1 MDIGIVRK
9 VDIEAE
15 MRGAYLDYAMS
26 VIVARALPDVRDGLK
41 PVHRRI
47 LYAMHDMG
55 LRSDRPYK
63 KSARIVGEVLGKY
76 HPHGD
81 AAVYDAMA
89 RMAQDFSMRY
99 VLVDGQ
105 GNFGSIDGD
114 SPAAMR
120 YTEAR
125 LAPMAEEMLADI
137 DKETVDFADN
147 FDGSLKEPSVLPSRI
162 PNLLLNGA
170 SGIAVGMATN
180 IPPHNLGELCD
191 AITFVIEQYA
201 RLDEISVDELM
212 QRLPGPDFP
221 TGGIILGTEGIRAAY
236 AKGTGR
242 ITVRAKT
249 VIEEMRGGRFRILVT
264 ELPYQVNK
272 SSLLERIA
280 DLVRSGRIDG
290 IADLRDESDRSG
302 MSIVIELKRGAAPRT
317 VLNQL
322 LKFTPMQ
329 STFGINMLALVDG
342 EPRVLSLKRAI
353 ALYIEHRR
361 EVITRRCRYDL
372 DKARARAHVLEGLRI
387 ALDFLDE
394 VIRTIRQSPDA
405 DTAQAELVRRF
416 TLTDI
421 QARAILD
428 MQLRRLAAL
437 ERQKIEDEYAEIRR
451 TIAYLE
457 DILANPQKV
466 LTLIRQDLADIK
478 AKYGDARRTH
488 ISPEEAA
495 ELSDEDLVAR
505 EDVLITITQ
514 RGYVKRVPLKAYRA
528 QARGGRGVSGITARE
543 EDAVQFILAAT
554 TMDYILFFTNRGR
567 AFGLR
572 AHQIPDA
579 SRQAKGVH
587 MANLL
592 ALDEGELATAAVA
605 VPDFQQAEYLVMAT
619 RDGKVKRT
627 PLAEFAAV
635 RPSGI
640 IALNLE
646 EGDALH
652 WVRLTRGSEEIILVT
667 EGGQGIRFS
676 EESVRPMGR
685 TAGGV
690 LGIRLTKGDHVTSMT
705 LAEPNGDLLIVTT
718 KGYGKRIPLEEIP
731 LQGRNGRGV
740 RVQARNQKVT
750 GPVTSA
756 RVVQPDDE
764 ITVVST
770 GGMVLRTSVEN
781 IPRAGRAAR
790 GSRVIDIRGDDE
802 VAAVAR
808 LESERTTPKNGA
820 AESEGNGGAPA
831 AGDPDS

>member
-26 VIVARALPDVRDGLK
+26 VIVSRALPDVRDGLK

-125 LAPMAEEMLADI
+125 LSPMAEEMLADI
-137 DKETVDFADN
+137 DKETVDFVDN

-201 RLDEISVDELM
+201 RLDEITVDELM
-212 QRLPGPDFP
+212 AHLPGPDFP
-221 TGGIILGTEGIRAAY
+221 TGGIILGAEGIRAAY

-302 MSIVIELKRGAAPRT
+302 MSIVIELKRGASPRT

-329 STFGINMLALVDG
+329 STYGINMLALVDG

-353 ALYIEHRR
+353 ALYVEHRR
-361 EVITRRCRYDL
+361 DVITRRCRYDL

-416 TLTDI
+416 KLTEI

-457 DILANPQKV
+457 DILANPQKI
-466 LTLIRQDLADIK
+466 LTLICQDLADIK
-478 AKYGDARRTH
+478 QKYGDARRTH
-488 ISPEEAA
+488 ISAEEAA
-495 ELSDEDLVAR
+495 ELTDEDLVAR

-528 QARGGRGVSGITARE
+528 QARGGRGVAGITTRE

-619 RDGKVKRT
+619 RNGKVKRT

-652 WVRLTRGSEEIILVT
+652 WVRLTRGGQEIILVT

-685 TAGGV
+685 SAGGV
-690 LGIRLTKGDHVTSMT
+690 MGIRLAKGDYVTSMT
-705 LAEPNGDLLIVTT
+705 LAEPGGDLLIVTT
-718 KGYGKRIPLEEIP
+718 KGYGKRIPLEDIP

-770 GGMVLRTSVEN
+770 EGMVLRTPVQS

-790 GSRVIDIRGDDE
+790 GARVIDIRGDDE

-808 LESERTTPKNGA
+808 LESDRLAPQNGA
-820 AESEGNGGAPA
+820 AGSEGNGDAPA
-831 AGDPDS
+831 AGHPDS

>member
-26 VIVARALPDVRDGLK
+26 VIVSRALPDVRDGLK

-125 LAPMAEEMLADI
+125 LSPMAEEMLADI
-137 DKETVDFADN
+137 DKETVDFVDN

-201 RLDEISVDELM
+201 RLDEITVDELM
-212 QRLPGPDFP
+212 AHLPGPDFP
-221 TGGIILGTEGIRAAY
+221 TGGIILGAEGIRAAY

-302 MSIVIELKRGAAPRT
+302 MSIVIELKRGASPRT

-329 STFGINMLALVDG
+329 STYGINMLALVDG

-353 ALYIEHRR
+353 ALYVEHRR
-361 EVITRRCRYDL
+361 DVITRRCRYDL

-416 TLTDI
+416 KLTEI

-457 DILANPQKV
+457 DILANPQKI
-466 LTLIRQDLADIK
+466 LTLICQDLADIK
-478 AKYGDARRTH
+478 QKYGDARRTH
-488 ISPEEAA
+488 ISAEEAA
-495 ELSDEDLVAR
+495 ELTDEDLVAR

-528 QARGGRGVSGITARE
+528 QARGGRGVAGITTRE

-619 RDGKVKRT
+619 RNGKVKRT

-652 WVRLTRGSEEIILVT
+652 WVRLTRGGQEIILVT

-685 TAGGV
+685 SAGGV
-690 LGIRLTKGDHVTSMT
+690 MGIRLAKGDHVTSMT
-705 LAEPNGDLLIVTT
+705 LAEPGGDLLIVTT
-718 KGYGKRIPLEEIP
+718 KGYGKRVPLEDIP

-770 GGMVLRTSVEN
+770 EGMVLRTPVQS

-790 GSRVIDIRGDDE
+790 GARVIDIRGDDE

-808 LESERTTPKNGA
+808 LESDRLAPQNGA
-820 AESEGNGGAPA
+820 AGSEGNGDAPA
-831 AGDPDS
+831 AGHPDS